1 MASVD
6 AVTCADRTMDRRG
19 HRPCGAVATR
29 GTDSAIGGGAAAGPA
44 SGCMHGPDRGIHDS
58 WLVTAIGQSL
68 ACQREVG
75 DAQECQ
81 CETEQCREFLDTSSK
96 CQDLL
101 PKLQLGEVRHVHGD
115 HHGRQ
120 GAKPSPGRRP
130 RNATIGGDR
139 RIPGALNE
147 FAEPMVIALLRTGRG
162 HETDH
167 QLSDDRRSNG
177 AHRNALRPRL

>member
-1 MASVD
+1 VAPSPRVEP
-6 AVTCADRTMDRRG
+6 TRREAEE
-19 HRPCGAVATR
+19 PQ
-29 GTDSAIGGGAAAGPA
+29 
-44 SGCMHGPDRGIHDS
+44 HGPHRDACTGLIDGIHDPL
-58 WLVTAIGQSL
+58 LVTAIGQSL

-81 CETEQCREFLDTSSK
+81 CETEQCREFLDTSAK
-96 CQDLL
+96 FQDLFSE
-101 PKLQLGEVRHVHGD
+101 LQLGQVRHVHAD